1 MIVVCGEAL
10 LDVFN
15 TGETRTGLSLEA
27 NVGGSPFNL
36 AMGLARLG
44 QPVGFFGAISA
55 GFAGDV
61 LMRALQREGVQTAA
75 VARKSAP
82 TTLSLVG
89 LDAHGVPSY
98 SFYGAGCADRL
109 LEPAD
114 LRKLPATVAA
124 LCLGSYASVVEPCA
138 SALRELVLR
147 EHGRA
152 LIAFDPN
159 IRLNVEPDVA
169 LWRAQLEW
177 MLPRVDLLKIS
188 DEDLGIL
195 YPDVAPAA
203 FARTAL
209 EQGARLVV
217 VTCGALGALAWTS
230 QATASV
236 RPEPV
241 TVVDT
246 VGAGDT
252 FQAALITWL
261 AEHDALNCG
270 ALAALDSARLHS
282 ALAFAARA
290 AAITCSRRGADM
302 PRRGELPAAERVDTH

>member
-15 TGETRTGLSLEA
+15 MGETRTGLTLEA

-61 LMRALQREGVQTAA
+61 LMRALQREGVETFA
-75 VARKSAP
+75 VARKNAP

-98 SFYGAGCADRL
+98 SFYGTGCADRL
-109 LEPAD
+109 LDSAD
-114 LRKLPATVAA
+114 LRNLPPTLDA
-124 LCLGSYASVVEPCA
+124 LCLGSYASVVEPGA
-138 SALRELVLR
+138 SALRELVER
-147 EHGRA
+147 EQGRSV
-152 LIAFDPN
+152 IAFDPN
-159 IRLNVEPDVA
+159 IRLNVEPDIA

-188 DEDLGIL
+188 HEDLAVL
-195 YPDVAPAA
+195 YPDLAPAA
-203 FARTAL
+203 FAHEAL
-209 EQGARLVV
+209 GRGAGLVA
-217 VTCGALGALAWTS
+217 VTCGALGALAWTANGS
-230 QATASV
+230 ASTQ
-236 RPEPV
+236 PEAV
-241 TVVDT
+241 TVIDT

-261 AEHDALNCG
+261 AEHDALDRA
-270 ALAALDSARLHS
+270 ALGALDSGGLHG

-290 AAITCSRRGADM
+290 AAITCSRRGADL
-302 PRRGELPAAERVDTH
+302 PRRAELSLAGA